1 MQGAPRPIAL
11 GASARAIGRS
21 RALSITVEV
30 AVFLKSLTLK
40 GFKSFA
46 DSTVMEMEPGVTVVV
61 GPNGSGKSNV
71 VDAIAWVLGAQAP
84 SSVRSQKMEDV
95 IFNGTQKRSA
105 LGRAEVML
113 TLDNS
118 AGILPL
124 DFSEVTVS
132 RTLFRNGDSEYAI
145 NGVECRLLD
154 VQELLSDAGVG
165 RQQHVIISQGQI
177 DAVLTARAEDRRA
190 IIEEAAGVLKYRK
203 RKEKAERRL
212 EATEAN
218 LLRVQDLIREVRRQL
233 RPLERQAEAARR
245 HEQVVEELRALRLYL
260 SGREIAELR
269 EKLSGLEEAKT
280 TTAATEQELRDRIV
294 ALEAD
299 VRSAERELADR
310 GASGLNDELMRVE
323 QLRER
328 ARGLSALIA
337 ERRRSMERD
346 QGQLIAD
353 DVVAALEADA
363 AQMRADLVEVERGLA
378 ISIAESDGLAIEEE
392 AFERERTEQGLFH
405 TVQGNEAS
413 NAAAE
418 VRGELRTLRNTVE
431 QSAGEIQKLQAR
443 IEKIET
449 RDASFVTTID
459 SLQAELARAETVL
472 GEIRANIT
480 AVERERD
487 AAEIAGDKAQQ
498 LRADAERRNARAVA
512 RLESLESAMA
522 STRARAGADH
532 LHQIEGVVGA
542 LIDLVQIDAGWD
554 AAVKAA
560 LGDTLASIVV
570 SDASTA
576 RRAIEQLRSAEHNGA
591 ILWLSGM
598 QTSAQNLPSSVESVR
613 ARVQPAS
620 GAPSQLGGVL
630 DALLKHVGCV
640 NTITEAMSVAEAH
653 AGVVVVTRDGDKL
666 APTGWRLGAADDV
679 GSIEIIEKTQQEVAA
694 SAQQLKEID
703 EQVDAQRRALVS
715 ARTRFADLQTS
726 LDRQVKAVDA
736 ASDRLT
742 NAIND
747 RRANGAEREMTL
759 NSLDDMRA
767 RNDQYLVRVAELEA
781 LLPGLEESEAAEI
794 AAAKAQSEARAAIDS
809 KTAHMAMRR
818 KDLDVRLAG
827 LRERDQFLRQRLE
840 ETESRLE
847 IDTAARIEAG
857 TRRQRLEGALLAVSR
872 LAELVERHRVAAEE
886 RLAELYE
893 MRRRQSDEV
902 REITARLDAGRTGRQ
917 EAEQQLEAMRERS
930 RRIDVEE
937 AETRTRVEAAVEMI
951 RRELEVE
958 PEVAEAAPMPE
969 VADGSSHVD
978 RARALE
984 RDIRLMGPINPLAL
998 QEFTELQERHTFL
1011 EEQLNDVRNSR
1022 RELSQVIAAIDE
1034 EIQTVFAKAFEDVN
1048 RNFTDLF
1055 QLLFPGGKGK
1065 LSLTN
1070 PADMLNTGI
1079 EVEATPPGKTFKKLS
1094 LLSGGER
1101 SLTALAYLFAVF
1113 RSRPSPFYVMDEV
1126 EAALDDVN
1134 LHRFLGLVGEFRRDA
1149 QLIIVSHQKRTMEAA
1164 DCLLGVSMQ
1173 PGGSSKVVTERASST
1188 AGNPA
1193 T

>member
-1 MQGAPRPIAL
+1 
-11 GASARAIGRS
+11 
-21 RALSITVEV
+21 
-30 AVFLKSLTLK
+30 VFLKSLTLK

-269 EKLSGLEEAKT
+269 EKLSGLEEAKS
-280 TTAATEQELRDRIV
+280 TTASTEQEIRDRMV

-363 AQMRADLVEVERGLA
+363 AQMRTDLVEVERGLA
-378 ISIAESDGLAIEEE
+378 ISVTESDSLAVEEE
-392 AFERERTEQGLFH
+392 LFETERKEQGLFH

-431 QSAGEIQKLQAR
+431 QGAGEIQKLQAR
-443 IEKIET
+443 IEKIEN
-449 RDASFVTTID
+449 RDASFVSTID
-459 SLQAELARAETVL
+459 TLQAELARAETVL

-487 AAEIAGDKAQQ
+487 AAEIAGDSAQQ
-498 LRADAERRNARAVA
+498 LRGDAERRNARAVA
-512 RLESLESAMA
+512 RLEALESAMA

-532 LHQIEGVVGA
+532 LTEIEGVVGA
-542 LIDLVQIDAGWD
+542 LIDLVEIDSGWD

-570 SDASTA
+570 SDSGAA
-576 RRAIEQLRSAEHNGA
+576 RRAIEQLRHVQHNGA
-591 ILWLSGM
+591 IVSLSGV
-598 QTSAQNLPSSVESVR
+598 QISAQNVPGSVESIR
-613 ARVQPAS
+613 TRVKPAS
-620 GAPSQLGGVL
+620 GAPSQLGGLL
-630 DALLKHVGCV
+630 DALLGHVGCV
-640 NTITEAMSVAEAH
+640 GTIAEAMSIAEAH
-653 AGVVVVTRDGDKL
+653 VGIVVVTRDGDKL
-666 APTGWRLGAADDV
+666 SPTGWRVGAADDV

-694 SAQQLKEID
+694 SAQQLKDID
-703 EQVDAQRRALVS
+703 DQVEAQRRALVS
-715 ARTRFADLQTS
+715 ARARFADLNAS
-726 LDRQVKAVDA
+726 LDRQLKAVDA

-767 RNDQYLVRVAELEA
+767 RSDQFLVRVAQLEA

-818 KDLDVRLAG
+818 KDLEVRLAG
-827 LRERDQFLRQRLE
+827 LRERDLFLRQRLE
-840 ETESRLE
+840 ETESRLQ
-847 IDTAARIEAG
+847 IDTAARLEAG
-857 TRRQRLEGALLAVSR
+857 TRRQRIEGALLAVSR
-872 LAELVERHRVAAEE
+872 LAQLVDQHKVAAEE
-886 RLAELYE
+886 RLTELYE

-902 REITARLDAGRTGRQ
+902 REITSRLDVGRTGRQ

-958 PEVAEAAPMPE
+958 PEVAEAAPMPQ

-1173 PGGSSKVVTERASST
+1173 PGGSSKVVTERASSA
-1188 AGNPA
+1188 AGNS
-1193 T
+1193 TI

>member
-1 MQGAPRPIAL
+1 VAC
-11 GASARAIGRS
+11 S
-21 RALSITVEV
+21 SITVED

-71 VDAIAWVLGAQAP
+71 VDAVAWVLGAQAP

-95 IFNGTQKRSA
+95 IFNGTSKRAA

-118 AGILPL
+118 AGLLPL
-124 DFSEVTVS
+124 DFSEITVS

-233 RPLERQAEAARR
+233 RPLERQADAARR
-245 HEQVVEELRALRLYL
+245 YEEVVTELRALRLYL
-260 SGREIAELR
+260 SGREVAALREQLGALETEKSSGDSKERELR
-269 EKLSGLEEAKT
+269 E
-280 TTAATEQELRDRIV
+280 RIV
-294 ALEAD
+294 QLEAD
-299 VRSAERELADR
+299 IRAAEAELSAR
-310 GASGLNDELMRVE
+310 GESGLNDELMRVE

-328 ARGLSALIA
+328 ARGLVALIG

-346 QGQLIAD
+346 QGQLIAE
-353 DVVAALEADA
+353 DVIAALEADA
-363 AQMRADLVEVERGLA
+363 SEMRTDLAEVERGLE
-378 ISIAESDGLAIEEE
+378 IAASESDSLQVEED
-392 AFERERTEQGLFH
+392 AFERERDEQGLFH

-413 NAAAE
+413 TAAAE

-431 QSAGEIQKLQAR
+431 QGAGELQKLQAR
-443 IEKIET
+443 IENVEG
-449 RDASFVTTID
+449 RDVSFVTTID
-459 SLQAELARAETVL
+459 GLQTELT
-472 GEIRANIT
+472 
-480 AVERERD
+480 
-487 AAEIAGDKAQQ
+487 AAENAIGVLQSEIASAERTRDEAEEAGDRAQEG
-498 LRADAERRNARAVA
+498 RATAERRSARASA
-512 RLESLESAMA
+512 RLEALEAAMA
-522 STRARAGADH
+522 STRARAGAEH
-532 LHQIEGVVGA
+532 LASIEGVVGA
-542 LIDLVQIDAGWD
+542 LVDIISIDQGWD

-560 LGDTLASIVV
+560 LGDSVAAVVV
-570 SDASTA
+570 SDPASA
-576 RRAIEQLRSAEHNGA
+576 RRALDQLRNAEHNGA
-591 ILWLSGM
+591 ILSLGV
-598 QTSAQNLPSSVESVR
+598 QRATSTQVPAGVDSVR
-613 ARVQPAS
+613 GHVRPAA
-620 GAPSQLGGVL
+620 GAPNGSDALL
-630 DALLKHVGCV
+630 DALLSGVGCV
-640 NTITEAMSVAEAH
+640 DDISRAISVVEAQPSA
-653 AGVVVVTRDGDKL
+653 VVVTRRGDKL
-666 APTGWRLGAADDV
+666 SPGGWRLGAADEV
-679 GSIEIIEKTQQEVAA
+679 GSIEVIEETRREVE
-694 SAQQLKEID
+694 SATNELSRL
-703 EQVDAQRRALVS
+703 DAEVEKQRRVLLES
-715 ARTRFADLQTS
+715 RTLIADLQKKREQQSRT
-726 LDRQVKAVDA
+726 VDA

-759 NSLDDMRA
+759 KSLDDIR
-767 RNDQYLVRVAELEA
+767 VRIDDYQKRVSELEA
-781 LLPGLEESEAAEI
+781 ILPALEESEAAEI
-794 AAAKAQSEARAAIDS
+794 AAAKAQGEARAVIDS
-809 KTAHMAMRR
+809 KATHLGMRR
-818 KDLDVRLAG
+818 KDLDIRLAG
-827 LRERDQFLRQRLE
+827 LREREQFLKLRLSETERRLE
-840 ETESRLE
+840 V
-847 IDTAARIEAG
+847 DTAARQEAG
-857 TRRQRLEGALLAVSR
+857 VRRQRIEASLLAIGR
-872 LAELVERHRVAAEE
+872 LAELVERHQHAAEA
-886 RLAELYE
+886 RLTVLYDL
-893 MRRRQSDEV
+893 RRRQSDEV
-902 REITARLDAGRTGRQ
+902 REVNARLDAARRGRQ
-917 EAEQQLEAMRERS
+917 ESEQELEAVRERG
-930 RRIDVEE
+930 RRVDVEE
-937 AETRTRVEAAVEMI
+937 AETRMRLEAATEMI
-951 RRELEVE
+951 RRDLEVE
-958 PEVAEAAPMPE
+958 PEVAEQAPVPI
-969 VADGSSHVD
+969 VADGTSHDD

-1022 RELSQVIAAIDE
+1022 RELAQVIAAIDE
-1034 EIQTVFAKAFEDVN
+1034 EIQTVFATAFEDVSK
-1048 RNFTDLF
+1048 NFTDLF

-1065 LSLTN
+1065 LVLTN
-1070 PADMLNTGI
+1070 PHDMLNTGI

-1134 LHRFLGLVGEFRRDA
+1134 LHRFLGLVSEFRRDA

-1173 PGGSSKVVTERASST
+1173 PGGSSKVVTERASVTSD
-1188 AGNPA
+1188 N
-1193 T
+1193 

>member
-1 MQGAPRPIAL
+1 M
-11 GASARAIGRS
+11 
-21 RALSITVEV
+21 
-30 AVFLKSLTLK
+30 FLKSLTLK

-46 DSTVMEMEPGVTVVV
+46 DTTVMEMEPGVTVVV

-124 DFSEVTVS
+124 DFTEITVS

-245 HEQVVEELRALRLYL
+245 HEEVAAELRALRLHL
-260 SGREIAELR
+260 SGREVADLR
-269 EKLSGLEEAKT
+269 SRLADLEEAKH
-280 TTAATEQELRDRIV
+280 AAIEGERALRATITG
-294 ALEAD
+294 LESEI
-299 VRSAERELADR
+299 RSAEGELTDR

-328 ARGLSALIA
+328 ARGLSAVIA

-363 AQMRADLVEVERGLA
+363 AQMRADLDEVDRGLVIA
-378 ISIAESDGLAIEEE
+378 TAESDALGLEED
-392 AFERERTEQGLFH
+392 AFERERAEQGLFH
-405 TVQGNEAS
+405 TVQGNAAS

-418 VRGELRTLRNTVE
+418 VRGELRTLRNSVE
-431 QSAGEIQKLQAR
+431 QANGEIQRLQSR
-443 IEKIET
+443 IEQIEA
-449 RDASFVTTID
+449 RDSQLVSTID
-459 SLQAELARAETVL
+459 SLQRQLADAETAL
-472 GEIRANIT
+472 GAARS
-480 AVERERD
+480 AVIDAERDRD
-487 AAEIAGDKAQQ
+487 AAELAGDEAME
-498 LRADAERRNARAVA
+498 RRGEAERRHARATA
-512 RLESLESAMA
+512 RLEALEAAQA
-522 STRARAGADH
+522 STRARAGVENLGGLD
-532 LHQIEGVVGA
+532 GVVGA
-542 LIDLVQIDAGWD
+542 LVDLVDIDPGWD

-560 LGDTLASIVV
+560 LGESLASIVV
-570 SDASTA
+570 ADSPAA
-576 RRAIEQLRSAEHNGA
+576 RRAIAQLRRAEATGAVLSLSAIAGA
-591 ILWLSGM
+591 QARTTG
-598 QTSAQNLPSSVESVR
+598 ESVR
-613 ARVQPAS
+613 GHVRPSSAAPARMD
-620 GAPSQLGGVL
+620 GLL
-630 DALLKHVGCV
+630 DALLAHVGCV
-640 NTITEAMSVAEAH
+640 GTIDEAMSHVESDPSA
-653 AGVVVVTRDGDKL
+653 VVVTRGGDKL
-666 APTGWRLGAADDV
+666 TPTGWRLGVADDL
-679 GSIEIIEKTQQEVAA
+679 GSVEIIERTRDEVAG
-694 SAQQLKEID
+694 SAAELSRLD
-703 EQVDAQRRALVS
+703 AVVDAERRKLVG
-715 ARTRFADLQTS
+715 ARSRIADLQAKVETQM
-726 LDRQVKAVDA
+726 RVVDA
-736 ASDRLT
+736 ASDRVTQALT
-742 NAIND
+742 D
-747 RRANGAEREMTL
+747 RRSNGAEREM
-759 NSLDDMRA
+759 SMGALDDIRA
-767 RNDQYLVRVAELEA
+767 RIHGQVTRVGELEA
-781 LLPGLEESEAAEI
+781 LLPGLEESEAAEL
-794 AAAKAQSEARAAIDS
+794 AAARAQSEARAQSDS
-809 KTAHMAMRR
+809 KAAHMAMRR
-818 KDLDVRLAG
+818 KDLEVRLAG
-827 LRERDQFLRQRLE
+827 LREREQFLRHRLD

-847 IDTAARIEAG
+847 VDNAARLEAG
-857 TRRQRLEGALLAVSR
+857 TRRQRLEAALLAIAR
-872 LAELVERHRVAAEE
+872 LNDLVEKHRTRADE
-886 RLAELYE
+886 RLTVLHE

-902 REITARLDAGRTGRQ
+902 RRITERLDAARTSRQ
-917 EAEQQLEAMRERS
+917 DAEQQLEATRERS
-930 RRIDVEE
+930 RRIEVEE
-937 AETRTRVEAAVEMI
+937 AETRMRLESSIELI

-958 PEVAEAAPMPE
+958 PEVAEAAPAPV
-969 VADGSSHVD
+969 VADGSSHAD

-998 QEFTELQERHTFL
+998 QEFTELSERHTFL
-1011 EEQLNDVRNSR
+1011 EEQLNDVRNTR
-1022 RELSQVIAAIDE
+1022 RELAQVIAAIDE
-1034 EIQTVFAKAFEDVN
+1034 EIQSVFATAFEDVSS
-1048 RNFTDLF
+1048 NFTELF

-1065 LSLTN
+1065 LVLTN
-1070 PADMLNTGI
+1070 PSDMLNTGI

-1134 LHRFLGLVGEFRRDA
+1134 LHRFLGLVNEFRRDA

-1173 PGGSSKVVTERASST
+1173 PGGSSKVVTERASTT
-1188 AGNPA
+1188 AGTPA
-1193 T
+1193 P

>member
-1 MQGAPRPIAL
+1 
-11 GASARAIGRS
+11 
-21 RALSITVEV
+21 
-30 AVFLKSLTLK
+30 
-40 GFKSFA
+40 
-46 DSTVMEMEPGVTVVV
+46 MEMEPGVTVVV

-95 IFNGTQKRSA
+95 IFNGTSKRSA

-118 AGILPL
+118 AGLLPL
-124 DFSEVTVS
+124 DFSEISVS

-165 RQQHVIISQGQI
+165 RQQHVIVSQGQI

-245 HEQVVEELRALRLYL
+245 YEEIIGELRALRLYL
-260 SGREIAELR
+260 SGREVTALR
-269 EKLSGLEEAKT
+269 ERLATLE
-280 TTAATEQELRDRIV
+280 TEKSTSDT
-294 ALEAD
+294 
-299 VRSAERELADR
+299 AERELRDLMTSLAADVSAAETQLSER
-310 GASGLNDELMRVE
+310 GESGVSDELMRVE

-328 ARGLSALIA
+328 ARGLVAVIA

-363 AQMRADLVEVERGLA
+363 SQMRDELVEVERGLTIA
-378 ISIAESDGLAIEEE
+378 IGESDDLSVEEE
-392 AFERERTEQGLFH
+392 SFERERSEQGLFH

-431 QSAGEIQKLQAR
+431 QGAGEIQKLQSKVETLATQDAGLASN
-443 IEKIET
+443 IERLQGELAEAET
-449 RDASFVTTID
+449 AVGELR
-459 SLQAELARAETVL
+459 AELAVVQNIREGAEQA
-472 GEIRANIT
+472 G
-480 AVERERD
+480 D
-487 AAEIAGDKAQQ
+487 AAQQ
-498 LRADAERRNARAVA
+498 SRAAAERRNARAA
-512 RLESLESAMA
+512 AKLEALQAAVA
-522 STRARAGADH
+522 STRARIGAEH
-532 LHQIEGVVGA
+532 LSGVTGVVGA
-542 LIDLVQIDAGWD
+542 LVDLLDIDAGWD
-554 AAVKAA
+554 AAIKAA
-560 LGDTLASIVV
+560 LGESLASIVV
-570 SDASTA
+570 SDPMVARTA
-576 RRAIEQLRSAEHNGA
+576 ISALRNVDHNGA
-591 ILWLSGM
+591 VLALGLVRP
-598 QTSAQNLPSSVESVR
+598 TGTALPNEVESVR
-613 ARVQPAS
+613 GHVRPVSNAPAS
-620 GAPSQLGGVL
+620 LPALL
-630 DALLKHVGCV
+630 DALLGTIGCTNDIGDAIGIV
-640 NTITEAMSVAEAH
+640 ESSPSL
-653 AGVVVVTRDGDKL
+653 VVVTRRGDRL
-666 APTGWRLGAADDV
+666 APSGWRLGAAEDV
-679 GSIEIIEKTQQEVAA
+679 GSVELIEEAERELADATADLARI
-694 SAQQLKEID
+694 AQAVE
-703 EQVDAQRRALVS
+703 S
-715 ARTRFADLQTS
+715 ARNELVESRAAIAETQKRIERQLQVVET
-726 LDRQVKAVDA
+726 

-742 NAIND
+742 TTIND
-747 RRANGAEREMTL
+747 RRANAAERQLTYD
-759 NSLDDMRA
+759 SLGEIRS
-767 RNDQYLVRVAELEA
+767 RIDQYQVRVTELEGI
-781 LLPGLEESEAAEI
+781 LPALEESEAAEI
-794 AAAKAQSEARAAIDS
+794 AAAMAQTEARAAIDS
-809 KTAHMAMRR
+809 KSAHLGMRR
-818 KDLDVRLAG
+818 QDLEVRLAG
-827 LRERDQFLRQRLE
+827 LRERDQFLKQRLE
-840 ETESRLE
+840 ETERRLE
-847 IDTAARIEAG
+847 VDTAARLEAGERRVRIEASLVAIG
-857 TRRQRLEGALLAVSR
+857 L
-872 LAELVERHRVAAEE
+872 LAELVESHRAATEA
-886 RLAELYE
+886 RLGELQE

-902 REITARLDAGRTGRQ
+902 REIAARLDTARRGRHET
-917 EAEQQLEAMRERS
+917 EQQLEALRERA

-937 AETRTRVEAAVEMI
+937 AETRMRLEAAVETI
-951 RRELEVE
+951 RRDLEVE

-969 VADGSSHVD
+969 VPEGTTHDD

-1011 EEQLNDVRNSR
+1011 EEQLNDVRTSR
-1022 RELSQVIAAIDE
+1022 RELAQVIAAIDT
-1034 EIQTVFAKAFEDVN
+1034 EIQTVFAKAFEDVSQ
-1048 RNFTDLF
+1048 NFVDLF

-1065 LSLTN
+1065 LALAN
-1070 PADMLNTGI
+1070 PEDMLNTGI

-1101 SLTALAYLFAVF
+1101 SLTALAFLFAVF

-1134 LHRFLGLVGEFRRDA
+1134 LHRFLGLVSEFRRDA

-1173 PGGSSKVVTERASST
+1173 PGGSSKVITERATNSSVT
-1188 AGNPA
+1188 N
-1193 T
+1193 